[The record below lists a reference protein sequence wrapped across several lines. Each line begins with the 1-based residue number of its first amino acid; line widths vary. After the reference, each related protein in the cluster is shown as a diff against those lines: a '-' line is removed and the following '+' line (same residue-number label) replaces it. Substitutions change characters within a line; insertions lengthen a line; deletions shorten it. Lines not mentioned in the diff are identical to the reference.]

1 MIKITTS
8 TKTPDAEQLRRIN
21 DVVDRMVK
29 DHGYCVVCAQE
40 TLQYV
45 GQLLNR

>member
-1 MIKITTS
+1 
-8 TKTPDAEQLRRIN
+8 
-21 DVVDRMVK
+21 MVR